1 MAPDRWRRPGRWV
14 ALGLALLIAAP
25 VAQATAVHRAPGPP
39 SRSAAEQVDGSDAC
53 GLLSDQEVLR
63 ATGAPAVLSRMPGS
77 QSTMSAGCY
86 WQLEAIQAEYGPWEL
101 WLGVEPTGGRERF
114 EDELEYYSGF
124 ERQPQRVAGIGD
136 DAFIGLAGDWL
147 AMKGDTLI
155 SVQYVGFGGA
165 PRPNSLT
172 ARSLAWLVM
181 QRLEGR
187 TTASLPT
194 PSPLPSAVP
203 APETRL
209 LVEAVRAEP
218 FGQTNIDAV
227 IEILARS
234 GIGTYA
240 SADAQEPIQPV
251 EVIPSPMTLL
261 VEQVRAMALEAWAGS
276 GLLGRDLDPLVPA
289 EPDLA
294 TPSLIVAGY
303 VAAVDTDGAQV
314 ARELMGEQD
323 WAAAADLVFP
333 QLVLTLFT
341 SDIARERVAT
351 TAVAARGGTER
362 GFLPMPAAREV
373 RTAQGGIC
381 SAAVG
386 FLNGTLDRV
395 FNALRIGGSGFGV
408 VVATIW
414 NFVVSIAERA
424 VRQLIAELTQ
434 PVLDMIGRVAAMAG
448 MVASIVSAVRPW
460 TVSVT
465 AQPGVTAKG
474 VGGAPGQP
482 GQIVVRVDLG
492 GFDEWPSYVEDCARV
507 AGHPLPNLK
516 PEGAPVTWEPLVQQ
530 PGGLVAEGAR
540 QARLDRD
547 GIAKLDFQTLV
558 DTLPEPWEDRAGLLS
573 SRVTVERPAIER
585 LRNLAINE
593 LFGLLPTL
601 VRGVVEP
608 YLRPTVEQL
617 AQRLTALISAS
628 ASGPATVIFH
638 VPAATPPPG
647 ASPAP
652 TPRPRQVWVHSDRPA
667 FGDMVQAGR
676 VIELYSCGGP
686 YGPWSGVLRAG
697 GMSAVPFKE
706 LPLSFSFR
714 GSRGVQRTQTTVS
727 GILETIIP
735 DISYPVTFVIDISV
749 DGRSM
754 TLSITGSAGEVVQG
768 QQLFEVQ
775 GSGGRSVLPI
785 EPAAA
790 GSC

>member
-1 MAPDRWRRPGRWV
+1 MSRPGRWI
-14 ALGLALLIAAP
+14 ALVLALLTAVPVGQAAATRRVP
-25 VAQATAVHRAPGPP
+25 EPPTPFVAQQAIEGA
-39 SRSAAEQVDGSDAC
+39 DAC
-53 GLLSDQEVLR
+53 GLLSDQEILR
-63 ATGAPAVLSRMPGS
+63 ATGAPSVLNRTPGS
-77 QSTMSAGCY
+77 QSMMAAGCY
-86 WQLEAIQAEYGPWEL
+86 WQLESIPADYGPWEL

-114 EDELEYYSGF
+114 ESELEFANGF
-124 ERQPQRVAGIGD
+124 ERKVQPVAGIGD
-136 DAFIGLAGDWL
+136 EAFLGIAGDWL
-147 AMKGDTLI
+147 AIKGDTLI
-155 SVQYVGFGGA
+155 SVQYVAFGQT

-172 ARSLAWLVM
+172 ARALAWLVM
-181 QRLEGR
+181 QRLEGGS
-187 TTASLPT
+187 TASLPT
-194 PSPLPSAVP
+194 PPPLPSAIPVTE
-203 APETRL
+203 ARRM
-209 LVEAVRAEP
+209 VEALRTQP
-218 FGQTNIDAV
+218 FGQANIDAA

-234 GIGTYA
+234 GIGTYQTG
-240 SADAQEPIQPV
+240 DAPEPMLPV
-251 EVIPSPMTLL
+251 EGVPSPVTLL
-261 VEQVRAMALEAWAGS
+261 VDQVRAMALEAWAGS

-303 VAAVDTDGAQV
+303 VAAVDTEGAEV

-323 WAAAADLVFP
+323 RAAAAELVFP

-351 TAVAARGGTER
+351 TAVAGRGGTDL
-362 GFLPMPAAREV
+362 GLVPFPAAPAP

-386 FLNGTLDRV
+386 FLNGTLDRL
-395 FNALRIGGSGFGV
+395 FNALRLGGSGFGV

-414 NFVVSIAERA
+414 NFVVSIAERT
-424 VRQLIAELTQ
+424 VRELIAEVTQ

-492 GFDEWPSYVEDCARV
+492 GFDTWPPYVEDCARV

-530 PGGLVAEGAR
+530 PGGLVAEGSR
-540 QARLDRD
+540 QARLDAE
-547 GIAKLDFQTLV
+547 GVAKLDFQTLV
-558 DTLPEPWEDRAGLLS
+558 DALPAPWEDRAGMVS
-573 SRVTVERPAIER
+573 SRVTVERPALED
-585 LRNLAINE
+585 LRNLAVNE
-593 LFGLLPTL
+593 LFALLPSL
-601 VRGVVEP
+601 VRGIVEP

-628 ASGPATVIFH
+628 ASGPATVIYH

-647 ASPAP
+647 ATPAP
-652 TPRPRQVWVHSDRPA
+652 TPQPREVWVHADRPA
-667 FGDMVQAGR
+667 LGDSVQAGR

-697 GMSAVPFKE
+697 GMAAVPFKE
-706 LPLSFSFR
+706 LPLSFAFR
-714 GSRGVQRTQTTVS
+714 GSSGVQRTQVTVS
-727 GILETIIP
+727 GVLETVLP

-749 DGRSM
+749 DGRAM
-754 TLSITGSAGEVVQG
+754 ALTITGTAGEVVQG

>member
-1 MAPDRWRRPGRWV
+1 VAPDRRWRGGRWV
-14 ALGLALLIAAP
+14 ALALALVLAVP
-25 VAQATAVHRAPGPP
+25 VAQTAAVHRAPVAPGQ
-39 SRSAAEQVDGSDAC
+39 SSAQQVDGSDAC
-53 GLLSDQEVLR
+53 GLLSDQEILR
-63 ATGAPAVLSRMPGS
+63 ATGAPAVLSRSPGS
-77 QSTMSAGCY
+77 QSMMTAGCY
-86 WQLEAIQAEYGPWEL
+86 WELEAIQAEYGPWEL

-114 EDELEYYSGF
+114 ESELAYYDGF

-147 AMKGDTLI
+147 ALKGDTLI
-155 SVQYVGFGGA
+155 SVQYVAFGGA

-172 ARSLAWLVM
+172 ARSLAWLAM
-181 QRLEGR
+181 QRIEGGR
-187 TTASLPT
+187 TASVPTAP
-194 PSPLPSAVP
+194 PLPSAIPVTE
-203 APETRL
+203 ARR

-218 FGQTNIDAV
+218 FAQANIDAV

-234 GIGTYA
+234 GIGTYQT
-240 SADAQEPIQPV
+240 ADAPEPIRPV
-251 EVIPSPMTLL
+251 EGVPSPVTLL
-261 VEQVRAMALEAWAGS
+261 VEQVRAMALEAWSGS

-289 EPDLA
+289 EPELA

-303 VAAVDTDGAQV
+303 VAAVDTEGAAV
-314 ARELMGEQD
+314 ARQLMGEQD

-341 SDIARERVAT
+341 SDIVRERMET
-351 TAVAARGGTER
+351 TPVAARAGTDLR
-362 GFLPMPAAREV
+362 PVPLAAIDGP
-373 RTAQGGIC
+373 RTAQAGIC

-395 FNALRIGGSGFGV
+395 FNALRLGGSGFGV

-414 NFVVSIAERA
+414 NFVVSIAERT
-424 VRQLIAELTQ
+424 VRELIAEVTQ

-448 MVASIVSAVRPW
+448 MVASIVSAIRPW

-474 VGGAPGQP
+474 VGGSPGQA

-492 GFDEWPSYVEDCARV
+492 GFDEWPPYVEDCARV

-530 PGGLVAEGAR
+530 PGALVAEGPR
-540 QARLDRD
+540 QARLDAE
-547 GIAKLDFQTLV
+547 GVAKLDFQTLV
-558 DTLPEPWEDRAGLLS
+558 DDLPAPWEDRAGVMS
-573 SRVTVERPAIER
+573 SRVTVERPALED
-585 LRNLAINE
+585 LRKLAVNE
-593 LFGLLPTL
+593 LFALLPTL
-601 VRGVVEP
+601 VRGIVEP
-608 YLRPTVEQL
+608 YLRPTVDQL

-628 ASGPATVIFH
+628 ASGPATVIYH

-647 ASPAP
+647 ATPVP
-652 TPRPRQVWVHSDRPA
+652 TPQPRQVWVYSDRPA
-667 FGDMVQAGR
+667 IGDSVQAGR

-706 LPLSFSFR
+706 LPLSFAFR
-714 GSRGVQRTQTTVS
+714 GSSGVQRAQVTVS
-727 GILETIIP
+727 GVLDTIVP
-735 DISYPVTFVIDISV
+735 DIKYPVTFVIDIGV
-749 DGRSM
+749 DGSDM
-754 TLSITGSAGEVVQG
+754 TLGITGTAGEVIQGEQLFQVQG
-768 QQLFEVQ
+768 DA
-775 GSGGRSVLPI
+775 GRSVLPI

-790 GSC
+790 GTC